1 MINTSANTI
10 NEKDVKTKKIL
21 IVDSN
26 KDLCEMLT
34 NYLKRCGHDC
44 VCAIDGRNGLSLI
57 QKEKFD
63 LILLNLQD
71 QGFNGYDVIDALEKG
86 GKLKENKIF
95 VWTTLDLSQPEIDD
109 LLKRGVRSCIKKPV
123 RVEVLLRTLDT
134 VCQE

>member
-1 MINTSANTI
+1 MISTSTNTI

-26 KDLCEMLT
+26 KSLCEMLT
-34 NYLKRCGHDC
+34 NYLIKCGHDC

-57 QKEKFD
+57 QKQKFD

-71 QGFNGYDVIDALEKG
+71 PEFSGYDIIDALEKD

-109 LLKRGVRSCIKKPV
+109 LLKRGVQSCLKKPV
-123 RVEVLLRTLDT
+123 RVDVLLKTLDT
-134 VCQE
+134 VCQI